1 MEVLSII
8 LIALFII
15 SLLYT
20 LFFLYK
26 EKKYHE
32 TEHELKDMITAGLMK
47 HKDKKEIKN
56 YLINRRHSADNIDRA
71 YEEVQ
76 NLMGIK
82 TKN

>member
-1 MEVLSII
+1 MEILSII
-8 LIALFII
+8 LLTLFIL

-32 TEHELKDMITAGLMK
+32 TEHELKDIITAGLMK
-47 HKDKKEIKN
+47 HKEKKIITA
-56 YLINRRHSADNIDRA
+56 YLMKRKHTKENIDRA

-76 NLMGIK
+76 DLMGIK
-82 TKN
+82 K